1 MKPTEYALEHADK
14 CCFVMTVQQTWNQDD
29 SEYSYM
35 TYFLNRPA
43 NPGKNSKASI
53 ILDDSHNSYLTQ
65 KMEEP
70 EKIRNGID
78 GMIELLEQRVSG
90 VFLDKVEEKELW
102 MIEGFLLT
110 ILYIFWI
117 LHDVLKVFAEKQQEF
132 RKEVTSFIA
141 SYIRKTP
148 QK

>member
-1 MKPTEYALEHADK
+1 
-14 CCFVMTVQQTWNQDD
+14 
-29 SEYSYM
+29 M

-78 GMIELLEQRVSG
+78 EMIELLEQRVSG

-117 LHDVLKVFAEKQQEF
+117 LHDVLKVFAGKQQEF